1 MKPTAKNR
9 ELAALERYTEAPNP
23 FGAYRMALGFPNSDE
38 IGMSNLGFQWVYRL
52 FNRVPDLVC
61 ERFFFEEGEPAVSF
75 ETGMPLS
82 GFGLLA
88 WSLSWEMDIVNILR
102 TLESARIPPR
112 REKRG
117 EGDPILLVG
126 GDIARMNPAALAPF
140 VDVFALGDGE
150 RLVPAIA
157 ELMKSG
163 LTREKFL
170 ESAAALPGFFVPAV
184 QGARA
189 EAAQNARV
197 VIQQPMS
204 RKEITPFFEVP
215 HSTVLTPRTE
225 LADKLLIEI
234 SRGCTEMCRFCWAAY
249 AMAPIKQY
257 PAASI
262 LKVAREARPL
272 TDRAGL
278 IATAV
283 CDHPE
288 ITEILTGL
296 ADLGFHIALSSIK
309 IDAIEDPILEVLA
322 RQGEKALA
330 IAPEAGNERLRRHI
344 NKKVSDGM
352 LREKVARI
360 FAHGFTRL
368 KLYLQVGLPTE
379 TDADVQD
386 LVRLVADLREIALAE
401 GRRTGHVPQLVPS
414 VNAFIPK
421 PHTPYEDEPLA
432 DEESLKE
439 KLAFLQREFE
449 RMGNVQLRGMSVTEA
464 VWEAFLA
471 KMDESGADILEEA
484 AAGVPVRRL
493 LKTHRERI
501 RAVVRPSAA
510 APSTLASTAS
520 PWSFISKR

>member
-1 MKPTAKNR
+1 MKPTEKNR
-9 ELAALERYTEAPNP
+9 QYAALERYTEEPNR
-23 FGAYRMALGFPNSDE
+23 FGAYRMALGFPNSYE

-75 ETGMPLS
+75 ESGTPLS
-82 GFGLLA
+82 EFGLLA
-88 WSLSWEMDIVNILR
+88 WSLSWEMDIVNIVR
-102 TLESARIPPR
+102 TLEAARIPAR
-112 REKRG
+112 RKQRG

-140 VDVFALGDGE
+140 TDVFALGDGE

-157 ELMKSG
+157 RLMQSG
-163 LTREKFL
+163 LTREEFL
-170 ESAAALPGFFVPAV
+170 EEAARLPGFFVPAV

-189 EAAQNARV
+189 ESAESSKI

-204 RKEITPFFEVP
+204 RKEITPLFEVP

-257 PAASI
+257 PASSI
-262 LKVAREARPL
+262 LSVARQARPL
-272 TDRAGL
+272 TDRTGL

-288 ITEILTGL
+288 IAAILTGL

-309 IDAIEDPILEVLA
+309 IDAIEDEILAVLA

-344 NKKVSDGM
+344 NKKVTDAM
-352 LREKVARI
+352 LREKVEKV

-379 TDADVQD
+379 TDEDVRD

-401 GRRTGHVPQLVPS
+401 GRRTGRVPQLVPS

-421 PHTPYEDEPLA
+421 PHTPYEDESLA
-432 DEESLKE
+432 HQDSLKE
-439 KLAFLQREFE
+439 KLAYLQAEFE

-464 VWEAFLA
+464 VWEAYLA

-484 AAGVPVRRL
+484 ASGVPIRRL
-493 LKTHRERI
+493 VKTHRERI
-501 RAVVRPSAA
+501 NAVVRPDAA
-510 APSTLASTAS
+510 ASALASKPA